1 MEMTI
6 EDVKVFREELI
17 AGNTSQLKTV
27 YINYKDDCV
36 NFLRVKY
43 SNIDQNAED
52 IFNDALIVLHNNI
65 LSEKAT
71 YFTSIKSYLISV
83 CVNLCKRNNHLKNN
97 FEKKIEEIR
106 LHFSLFDD
114 SSIDEE
120 EEKDF
125 MRATSKAA
133 LDSLSEKCKTI
144 ITYYYLYQMKMKEI
158 AEKLDLS
165 SADVAKTLKSRCFK
179 SLIKK
184 VNELMKSRS

>member
-6 EDVKVFREELI
+6 EEVKAFRDELI
-17 AGNTSQLKTV
+17 AGNTSRLKTI
-27 YINYKDDCV
+27 YLAFKDDCV
-36 NFLRVKY
+36 NFLNVKFP
-43 SNIDQNAED
+43 SANQNSED

-65 LSEKAT
+65 VAGKVT
-71 YFTSIKSYLISV
+71 HFTSVKSYLISV

-106 LHFSLFDD
+106 LHFSLFSD
-114 SSIDEE
+114 SSIEEE

-125 MRATSKAA
+125 MRATSKEA
-133 LDSLSEKCKTI
+133 LTSLSEKCQTI

-158 AEKLDLS
+158 AEKLELS

-184 VNELMKSRS
+184 VNELLKSRS